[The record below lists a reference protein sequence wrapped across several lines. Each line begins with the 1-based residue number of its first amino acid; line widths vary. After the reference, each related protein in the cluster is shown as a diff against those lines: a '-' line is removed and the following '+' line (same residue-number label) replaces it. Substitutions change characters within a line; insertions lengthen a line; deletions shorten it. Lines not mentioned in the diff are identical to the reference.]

1 MPHGVAAFLPF
12 SETSL
17 QLMTPQY
24 ERSGPLE
31 EEILRLV
38 EQEAEGSEE
47 AEEET
52 QLVVLDP
59 EHVRLKPKKQQPRL
73 EGKLYFRVICN

>member
-1 MPHGVAAFLPF
+1 MSHGAAAIPPY
-12 SETSL
+12 SESSL

-24 ERSGPLE
+24 SRSAPLE
-31 EEILRLV
+31 ENEDELLHLV
-38 EQEAEGSEE
+38 QRETEGSEE

-59 EHVRLKPKKQQPRL
+59 EHVRPKPKK
-73 EGKLYFRVICN
+73 